1 MSARVL
7 HLAESPYMGGITSH
21 LVSVARAF
29 QSRSDVEIVVAAL
42 PGRRSDS
49 TLFDALRALD
59 RPAHLVSMRS
69 RFDPRA
75 MRALRELVA
84 AEKIDLVHTHNYRA
98 TLLCAL
104 ARLPVPIVN
113 TCHGM
118 VTEDSWKLRL
128 WQSLEVRA
136 MQGHAAT
143 VAVSG
148 FVREWLAARG
158 LEKGRVRTVY
168 NGYRPDESDEAIAR
182 GELHI
187 PDDALIVLFVG
198 RMVPGKGVD
207 LLLEAAR
214 GLPNLCVVVVGDGP
228 LRANCEA
235 IARAGRIDAR
245 FVGAQRNPAPYYRMA
260 EVVALPSR
268 MEALPMALIEGAAY
282 GLPAIA
288 TRAGGI
294 AEVVIDG
301 TTGLLTDVGSVPQ
314 LRNAIERMTDSTL
327 RMTCGAAARARWA
340 ECFSLDRMG
349 DELAD
354 LYHATLAGGRQS

>member
-29 QSRSDVEIVVAAL
+29 QSRGDVEIVFATL
-42 PGRRSDS
+42 PGRRDDS
-49 TLFDALRALD
+49 TLFDALHALG
-59 RPAHLVSMRS
+59 RPVHLISMRS

-75 MRALRELVA
+75 MRALREMVA

-104 ARLPVPIVN
+104 ARLPVPVVN

-118 VTEDSWKLRL
+118 ITEDSWKLRL

-136 MQGHAAT
+136 MRGHAAT

-158 LEKGRVRTVY
+158 VDKRRVRTVY
-168 NGYRPDESDEAIAR
+168 NGYRPDESDEAVSR
-182 GELHI
+182 RELNI
-187 PDDALIVLFVG
+187 PEDALIVLYVG
-198 RMVPGKGVD
+198 RIVPGKGVD

-214 GLPNLCVVVVGDGP
+214 GLSSLCVVVVGDGP
-228 LRANCEA
+228 LRADCEA
-235 IARAGRIDAR
+235 IARAGRIDCR

-260 EVVALPSR
+260 DVAALPSR
-268 MEALPMALIEGAAY
+268 MEALPMALIEAAAH

-288 TRAGGI
+288 TRAGGN
-294 AEVVIDG
+294 AEVVLDG
-301 TTGLLTDVGSVPQ
+301 TTGLLADVGSIPQ
-314 LRNAIERMTDSTL
+314 LQTAIERMKDSTL
-327 RMTCGAAARARWA
+327 RMACGAAARARWA
-340 ECFSLDRMG
+340 EYFSLDRMG
-349 DELAD
+349 DGLANV
-354 LYHATLAGGRQS
+354 YHAALAGGGQS